1 MSLQKMSPHFSCTAD
16 PTCCTGN
23 GIYSSFRNNRNFW
36 LEYST
41 PPTTRYPEYEE
52 DFFDSV
58 QGAASSSTSRPPGPH
73 FLTANHSRLQ
83 SPVGAT
89 TFLHCQVDDLKD
101 LQVRCC
107 IKFFPDFFLPAF
119 TCKDPS
125 RKSSDSS
132 LFLPWSI
139 LKHKKCKKW
148 WYKLSKMW
156 VVWISRFFF
165 FVLCF
170 ICQKVRYIANWQIE
184 M

>member
-1 MSLQKMSPHFSCTAD
+1 MEEMRFFQWFSNTVMSLQKMSPHFSCTAD

-107 IKFFPDFFLPAF
+107 IKFFPDFFCLLSHAKILLGKALTAAF
-119 TCKDPS
+119 SCLDRS
-125 RKSSDSS
+125 
-132 LFLPWSI
+132 
-139 LKHKKCKKW
+139 
-148 WYKLSKMW
+148 
-156 VVWISRFFF
+156 
-165 FVLCF
+165 
-170 ICQKVRYIANWQIE
+170 
-184 M
+184 